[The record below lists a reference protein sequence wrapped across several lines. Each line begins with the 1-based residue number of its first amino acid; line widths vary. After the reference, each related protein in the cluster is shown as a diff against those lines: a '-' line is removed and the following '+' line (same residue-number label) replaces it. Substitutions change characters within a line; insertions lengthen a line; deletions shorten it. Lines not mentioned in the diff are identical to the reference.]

1 MAIFTDET
9 FIKAVETI
17 GLGTPRQ
24 ISEKVGCSMP
34 LAQMRL
40 KKLKSDGSIDG
51 ELIGHSWVYRKC
63 EQ

>member
-1 MAIFTDET
+1 MEYDTDDA
-9 FIKAVETI
+9 FIKAVRII
-17 GLGTPRQ
+17 GHGTPRQ
-24 ISEKVGCSMP
+24 VSKLIGCSMS
-34 LAQMRL
+34 LAQSRL

>member
-1 MAIFTDET
+1 MKCDTDDA
-9 FIKAVETI
+9 FIKAV
-17 GLGTPRQ
+17 GVLGHGTPRQ
-24 ISEKVGCSMP
+24 VSKLIGCSMA
-34 LAQMRL
+34 LAQSRL